1 MFGLFRPT
9 CPIDVYE
16 KAWLEQRLAWL
27 TRTFGRD
34 YLREGLVVLPDRQ
47 HFPDPYTGDLDS
59 ARVLFD
65 RLCTYTEVEPGRV
78 RLELFDPERHDGL
91 GYSVAGGRERIA
103 VLEEQLKDTRVLVGV
118 LAHQLSYVQLLGDG
132 RLSPDVADLDLV
144 ADLLTVFGGLG
155 VLGANNPLR
164 ETTATQANL
173 YPVHLRRVVYLPDRV
188 FGYALA
194 LFALAREET
203 APAWAK
209 QIASPNIRS
218 VFHEG
223 LKYLGKTKDTTF
235 DGSESLDDEDILN
248 VSLKQARQDLAS
260 DVPTEKVLGLWAVRN
275 YAANLPSES
284 AEHPPSD
291 SAELAELIEAVR
303 LCLSDKDNVVRREAA
318 DTLRALGPAAAPA
331 LESLITAARGDT
343 DNTVRRSAMAAL
355 KLLKPD
361 PEVLLPQLLHLLDDD
376 DAKIRAAM
384 ADLCGALGPTEE
396 ALDKL
401 VLLLRDADFNVT
413 DNVINALART
423 KHAAVVVPRIL
434 ELLEEDDK
442 STAPGLLSALGRLRV
457 GSPEVLDALRSAM
470 RMPLHPEARD
480 RAAWACHELGQSAA
494 PAIPELDRLTRNTN
508 PTLRVTASLALAHI
522 EPSRLPQLLPII
534 ARGFTLAQKEPPAP
548 TRFDRPDER
557 DATDLLVG
565 RVGAM
570 LRERGPEC
578 LPLLRQMLA
587 DSERGNRLFAIW
599 ALGELGHAAAEM
611 LAALETLTHDPHRP
625 TAFSACVAIHRIA
638 PNHQQ
643 ALNAMAL
650 VFRRELET
658 PTDEA
663 GDRLRRY
670 LALTMREIGTPLVSP
685 LVGVLSDAA
694 AEVAVPAVGVLA
706 LIAARS
712 PSIVGPLSEAVDKIA
727 SDEGRDRLNR
737 LIERIKRQEA
747 TEPRL
752 LAFRRQAVP
761 PPFELVDRV
770 AEQAE
775 AAAEPIARWSALLVV
790 APAEPTLSADSE
802 DQDETQTGEA
812 PTHAHTPANQ
822 PGV

>member
-27 TRTFGRD
+27 TRTFGGD

-132 RLSPDVADLDLV
+132 RISPEVADLDLV

-194 LFALAREET
+194 LFAFAREEA

-209 QIASPNIRS
+209 QLHSPNIRS

-223 LKYLGKTKDTTF
+223 LKYLAKTKDTTF
-235 DGSESLDDEDILN
+235 DGTESLDDEDILN
-248 VSLKQARQDLAS
+248 QSLRQAREDLAS
-260 DVPTEKVLGLWAVRN
+260 DVPTEKILGLWAVR
-275 YAANLPSES
+275 YHAAHSPGDAAAANAAAAAATDEV
-284 AEHPPSD
+284 
-291 SAELAELIEAVR
+291 AELVEAVR

-318 DTLRALGPAAAPA
+318 DTLRALGMRATPA

-343 DNTVRRSAMAAL
+343 DNAVRRSALAAL

-361 PEVLLPQLLHLLDDD
+361 PEVLLPQLIHLLDDD
-376 DAKIRAAM
+376 DATIRAAM
-384 ADLCGALGPTEE
+384 ADLCGELGPTEE
-396 ALDKL
+396 ALEKL

-423 KHAAVVVPRIL
+423 RHANVVVPRIL
-434 ELLEEDDK
+434 ELLDEDDK
-442 STAPGLLSALGRLRV
+442 STAPGLLSALGRLGV
-457 GSPEVLDALRSAM
+457 GSPEVLDALRAAL

-480 RAAWACHELGQSAA
+480 RAAWACHELGQAA
-494 PAIPELDRLTRNTN
+494 AAAIPELERLTLNAN
-508 PTLRVTASLALAHI
+508 PSLRVTASLALI
-522 EPSRLPQLLPII
+522 RLEPSRLPGLLPII
-534 ARGFTLAQKEPPAP
+534 ARGFSLAQKEPPAP

-557 DATDLLVG
+557 DATDLLVS
-565 RVGAM
+565 RVGGM
-570 LRERGPEC
+570 LRERGREC
-578 LPLLRQMLA
+578 LPHLRALL
-587 DSERGNRLFAIW
+587 DDGDRGNRLFAIW
-599 ALGELGHAAAEM
+599 ASGELAADATD
-611 LAALETLTHDPHRP
+611 LLGPLEVLMHDPHRP
-625 TAFSACVAIHRIA
+625 IAFSACVALHRIA
-638 PNHQQ
+638 PHRAE
-643 ALNAMAL
+643 ALDAMAW

-658 PTDEA
+658 PADEA

-670 LALTMREIGTPLVSP
+670 MALTMREIGEPT
-685 LVGVLSDAA
+685 VGPILGMLRDAP
-694 AEVAVPAVGVLA
+694 AEVAVPAVGLLA
-706 LIAARS
+706 LIASRA
-712 PSIVGPLSEAVDKIA
+712 PQIVSQLSDAVGSLA
-727 SDEGRDRLNR
+727 SDEGRERLNR
-737 LIERIKRQEA
+737 LIERIKQQEA

-752 LAFRRQAVP
+752 LAFRRLSVP
-761 PPFELVDRV
+761 PPFEVV
-770 AEQAE
+770 
-775 AAAEPIARWSALLVV
+775 EPSEETAKPLARWSALLVV
-790 APAEPTLSADSE
+790 APAEATAAAEAEPE
-802 DQDETQTGEA
+802 DEAEPDQPAPAATQS
-812 PTHAHTPANQ
+812 
-822 PGV
+822 GV